1 METITSSFAN
11 KDLYN
16 SKIFIN
22 KDSLSS
28 NLCSEIINKFESSGN
43 AYKGVVKIGLDLS
56 IKDTRDMVIS
66 AKDKEWSEINKTLDR
81 ELKFNIAQYLK
92 SINDVEDFKSEHNN
106 SDYPDYM
113 IFKPEALSREFFMVQ
128 KYTKNTGRYI
138 YHDDFKM
145 DFDSKMGRVITFLWY
160 LNDIEVGGETVF
172 QGKYKIKPE
181 TGKLILFPASW
192 TYPHCGKM
200 PISDNK
206 YIITG
211 WIYAAI

>member
-43 AYKGVVKIGLDLS
+43 TYKGVVKIGLDLS
-56 IKDTRDMVIS
+56 IKNTRDMIIS
-66 AKDKEWSEINKTLDR
+66 AKDKEWSEISKTLDR

-106 SDYPDYM
+106 SDYTDYTT
-113 IFKPEALSREFFMVQ
+113 FQPEALSREFFMVQ